1 MPFPTS
7 ARFNYYLLAVP
18 SFEPPFSRATKP
30 SSKTSKTDMRVYML
44 IQVKGDSGKDG
55 LFTVMFN
62 SSFAGEEKLQ
72 DTFQKN

>member
-1 MPFPTS
+1 
-7 ARFNYYLLAVP
+7 
-18 SFEPPFSRATKP
+18 
-30 SSKTSKTDMRVYML
+30 ML